1 MAFICEH
8 CHKGVTH
15 GHSVSNAKNRLKRL
29 FKPNLQKLKVIKRG
43 IFQRVKLCTSCIK
56 RLKRDG
62 KLGNYSLKKVEEKIK
77 IKLPKMKELAPQKK
91 TDQAAETLQIEAIVG
106 KKS

>member
-1 MAFICEH
+1 M
-8 CHKGVTH
+8 
-15 GHSVSNAKNRLKRL
+15 
-29 FKPNLQKLKVIKRG
+29 
-43 IFQRVKLCTSCIK
+43 
-56 RLKRDG
+56 
-62 KLGNYSLKKVEEKIK
+62 GNYSLKKVEEKIK